1 MGLQNGILTA
11 PFTKIAANG
20 QGDLQQALGRP
31 SIFSHMILVGDLTN
45 NGAAGGGYV
54 KKFAKFKPFKST
66 TAVYSF
72 DPTQTTPELRS
83 PDRDADRI
91 AVNYGL
97 SAPSTGSSVASVF
110 GSEWTYDPPVA
121 GTNPLRALDFDGYDT
136 NAAAPARAQGN
147 ITIYRAYQS
156 SYVFTDIV
164 RGGSSIYAIGLEE
177 LVGLKEYYLCVGFAQ
192 SADFSGTVI
201 YKTSSSKI
209 KDLGSV
215 LAQIT
220 ISSTDLD
227 LLESG
232 GYKYYFL
239 CGATSQKTD
248 LTAASLTT
256 PFIAL
261 PADNASDM
269 TGSFLQDTTIARITA
284 AAYSQVASPSSDSD
298 FSVNPRTVMSCP
310 PYYCHIKATVTA
322 YDDHPVVLSRSSLSA
337 SIRGTFNGQSVQV
350 NNLSPALY
358 DSTFTLQTSIT
369 IAAGAT
375 TTVYLVI
382 PAQILA
388 LNSSGSY
395 QQPTTGQ
402 QLTSTITVSHG
413 NYLFGAFR
421 VEAQN

>member
-1 MGLQNGILTA
+1 MGLSNGILTA

-20 QGDLQQALGRP
+20 QGDLQQALNRSETSHILLIADINDQGVVVGR
-31 SIFSHMILVGDLTN
+31 I
-45 NGAAGGGYV
+45 
-54 KKFAKFKPFKST
+54 KKFAKHKPFKSNT
-66 TAVYSF
+66 VVYPF
-72 DPTQTTPELRS
+72 DPTQSTPELRS
-83 PDRDADRI
+83 PERNADKI
-91 AVNYGL
+91 AANYGL
-97 SAPSTGSSVASVF
+97 SAPSTASSVTGVF
-110 GSEWTYDPPVA
+110 GTEWTYNRPVL
-121 GTNPLRALDFDGYDT
+121 GTDPLRALDFDGYDK
-136 NAAAPARAQGN
+136 NASAPARAKGN
-147 ITIYRAYQS
+147 ITVYRAYQS

-177 LVGLKEYYLCVGFAQ
+177 LVGLKEYYLCVGFCA

-209 KDLGSV
+209 KDLGSTID
-215 LAQIT
+215 QIT
-220 ISSTDLD
+220 ISSSELN

-239 CGATSQKTD
+239 CAATSQKTS
-248 LTAASLTT
+248 LSAASLST

-269 TGSFLQDTTIARITA
+269 TGSFLQDTTIARISA

-322 YDDHPVVLSRSSLSA
+322 YDEHPVVLTRSSLSV
-337 SIRGTFNGQSVQV
+337 SIRGTFNGSSIQV
-350 NNLSPALY
+350 DGLTPLLY
-358 DSTFTLQTSIT
+358 DSTFTQQSGIN

-388 LNSSGSY
+388 LNASGNY

-402 QLTSTITVSHG
+402 SLTSTITVSHG

-421 VEAQN
+421 VNAQN